1 MLGTNALFHADAV
14 CNDGDI
20 RMDGI
25 SILSESENN
34 SNVGVWHFG
43 IVVSANLQDSIRQNG
58 VECGGCCGGFAV
70 DSYVRNGMEKGCEG
84 LCEISDSASR

>member
-1 MLGTNALFHADAV
+1 MLGTNAVWLFHADAV

-34 SNVGVWHFG
+34 SNVDVWHFG
-43 IVVSANLQDSIRQNG
+43 IVVSTNLQDCIR
-58 VECGGCCGGFAV
+58 
-70 DSYVRNGMEKGCEG
+70 
-84 LCEISDSASR
+84 